1 MKCMKLLCKI
11 KHLLQRFVIYCREYP
26 NDKRE
31 FGHKV
36 ARVKFWDVLI
46 PTGKSKKYIETLS
59 AYMSRALSPLTEQY
73 CQGKWAQH
81 NQKRTLD
88 KTPIW
93 VCWWQGE
100 ENAPPVVQACI
111 QRMRTIIPDS
121 AQLHVITWDN
131 LNDYVELP
139 DYIIEKFNQG
149 LITNIHMTDIL
160 RYALVSTYGGAWIDS
175 TVWLTDRMEA
185 NIPEYLSRPYFTQR
199 FESWTDCPQEACR
212 GKWCNFFFM
221 GQSTCELFSY
231 VYDAL
236 LLWWQKHNKLID
248 YVIVD
253 YILWAGYCGVPAIQQ
268 CIDAVE
274 PNNPNIWQMQK
285 HLNDSYVQEEYE
297 KLLASNDFF
306 KLSYKGNLTVQTE
319 DGKKTVYGY
328 ILSENEK

>member
-1 MKCMKLLCKI
+1 MNLLCKI
-11 KHLLQRFVIYCREYP
+11 KHLLQRFVICCREYP

-59 AYMSRALSPLTEQY
+59 AYMSCALSPLTEQY
-73 CQGKWAQH
+73 CQGKWVQH

-100 ENAPPVVQACI
+100 ENMPPIVKACVN
-111 QRMRTIIPDS
+111 RMRECLPENT
-121 AQLHVITWDN
+121 QLHIITVQNMPQYIN
-131 LNDYVELP
+131 LPVHILEKHKKGQITHAHLSDVLRFGLLGEYGGLWLDSTIYLSKPLP
-139 DYIIEKFNQG
+139 EKIFTEKF
-149 LITNIHMTDIL
+149 
-160 RYALVSTYGGAWIDS
+160 Y
-175 TVWLTDRMEA
+175 
-185 NIPEYLSRPYFTQR
+185 TQK
-199 FESWTDCPQEACR
+199 FENWECCPCEACR
-212 GKWCNFFFM
+212 GKWCGFYLAGKADNV
-221 GQSTCELFSY
+221 LFRY
-231 VYDAL
+231 MYDAL
-236 LLWWQKHNKLID
+236 CSWWKNHSRVID
-248 YVIVD
+248 YVFFD

-285 HLNDSYVQEEYE
+285 HLNNPFVQEEYE

-319 DGKKTVYGY
+319 DGKKTVYGH
-328 ILSENEK
+328 ILSEKSKR

>member
-1 MKCMKLLCKI
+1 MLKKI
-11 KHLLQRFVIYCREYP
+11 KHLFQRLVVCCREFP
-26 NDKRE
+26 ADVRE
-31 FGHKV
+31 FSWKV
-36 ARVKFWDVLI
+36 AVRRFWDVLI

-59 AYMSRALSPLTEQY
+59 DYMVRELSSLTEQY
-73 CQGKWAQH
+73 CRGNLTNHK
-81 NQKRTLD
+81 QKVALD

-100 ENAPPVVQACI
+100 ENAPPLVQACI
-111 QRMRTIIPDS
+111 QRMRSILPES
-121 AQLHVITWDN
+121 AQLHLITWDN

-139 DYIIEKFNQG
+139 DYIFEKFRNG

-175 TVWLTDRMEA
+175 TVWLSDQIKEKL
-185 NIPEYLSRPYFTQR
+185 PEYLSRPYFTQR
-199 FESWTDCPQEACR
+199 FTSWEICPQEACR

-231 VYDAL
+231 AYDAL

-253 YILWAGYCGVPAIQQ
+253 YILWAGCCGVPEIQQ

-274 PNNPNIWQMQK
+274 PNNPNIWLMEK
-285 HLNDSYVQEEYE
+285 HLNDPFVQEEYE
-297 KLLASNDFF
+297 ALLAGNDFF